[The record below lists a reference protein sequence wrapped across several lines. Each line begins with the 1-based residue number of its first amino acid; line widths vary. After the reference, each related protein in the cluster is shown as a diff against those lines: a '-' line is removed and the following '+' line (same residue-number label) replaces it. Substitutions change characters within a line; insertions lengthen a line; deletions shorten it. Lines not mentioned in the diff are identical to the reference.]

1 METQAQGTPQIWRW
15 LLAELAIGALAL
27 AATTLLGPE
36 LRMVARAAS
45 LCALLAGLASL
56 AAVHQGYARG
66 TNGLFAGIGLGF
78 FSRMVLLAVGL
89 VATHARGDAALAY
102 AFTFFALF
110 VLTQGTEIAYVLSRS
125 RSRTARA
132 A

>member
-1 METQAQGTPQIWRW
+1 MDTRAQGTPQIWRW
-15 LLAELAIGALAL
+15 LLLELAVGALAL
-27 AATTLLGPE
+27 AATTLLAPE
-36 LRMVARAAS
+36 LRMVARTAS

-56 AAVHQGYARG
+56 AAVHLGCARG
-66 TNGLFAGIGLGF
+66 TNGLFAGIGVGF
-78 FSRMVLLAVGL
+78 FARLVLLAVGL
-89 VATHARGDAALAY
+89 VASHARGDEALVY

-125 RSRTARA
+125 RSHSARA